1 MCGIAGV
8 LTLGRGEAPE
18 PPVLVRMTDAIEHRG
33 PDDAGFHLA
42 PPVMMG
48 MRRLAIIDL
57 ETGQQPIANE
67 DGTIHVVFNGEI
79 YNYRELR
86 AELEARGHVFKTR
99 SDTEV
104 LVHLYEEEG
113 LGFARRLNGMFAIA
127 LHDQAR
133 RRVLLVRDQVGIK
146 PLFVARLGTHLVFGS
161 EIKSLLASNLV
172 PRELDLDALA
182 EFLTWEYVPAPAT
195 LFKAV
200 RKLEPGTLLS
210 IGLDDGS
217 VAEQRYWDVP
227 PPSARSGGL
236 DEAGWVERIDGLLH
250 EAVQRQLVSD
260 VPLGA
265 LLSGGVDSSIVVAGM
280 GPDALTFSIGFDD
293 PSYDEVPHARR
304 VAGHLGVRH
313 EVEMVHP
320 DVRDLFGHLMRF
332 MDDPI
337 ADVSIFPTYMV
348 SRLARR
354 HVTVALSGDG
364 GDELFGGYD
373 GYVAQAA
380 AARFQRLPGFLRNG
394 VIAPALAMVPPSP
407 QKKGLVNKAKRF
419 VEGAGLDPAL
429 RHARWRLFAD
439 QALRSRLFTPEATGA
454 MTRPVEAHIERYHQA
469 AAGRDSVD
477 TALFVDFKS
486 YLVDNCLVKSD
497 RMSMAASLEL
507 RVPFLDMEVVEAAFA
522 MPSALK
528 LRRGQTKPLLKK
540 VAARHVPADAVY
552 RTKQGFSIPMKNW
565 LKAEL
570 RPLLEELRSPDGLA
584 EGLFQRATVSR
595 LIDEHLANR
604 ANHAHIL
611 WALVVFQDWRRRWGA

>member
-8 LTLGRGEAPE
+8 VTLDRGEVPE
-18 PPVLVRMTDAIEHRG
+18 RPVLVRMTDEIEHRG
-33 PDDAGFHLA
+33 PDDAGFHID

-57 ETGQQPIANE
+57 ETGQQPIGNE
-67 DGTIHVVFNGEI
+67 DGTIQVVFNGEI

-86 AELEARGHVFKTR
+86 AELEERGHVFRTR

-104 LVHLYEEEG
+104 IVHLYEEEG
-113 LGFARRLNGMFAIA
+113 DGFAQRLNGMFAIA
-127 LHDQAR
+127 LHDRAR

-146 PLFVARLGTHLVFGS
+146 PLFVACTGSHVVFGS
-161 EIKSLLASNLV
+161 EIKCLLASGLV

-182 EFLTWEYVPAPAT
+182 EFLAWEYVPAPAT
-195 LFKAV
+195 LFRAI
-200 RKLEPGTLLS
+200 RKLEPGTLLR
-210 IGLDDGS
+210 IELDGGS
-217 VAEQRYWDVP
+217 VSERRYWDLP
-227 PPSARSGGL
+227 PPRPAAER
-236 DEAGWVERIDGLLH
+236 DEAAWVERIDALLGQ
-250 EAVQRQLVSD
+250 AVRRQLVSD

-304 VAGHLGVRH
+304 VAEHLGVRH
-313 EVEMVHP
+313 EVEVVQP

-337 ADVSIFPTYMV
+337 ADVSIFPTYLV

-354 HVTVALSGDG
+354 HVTVALTGDG

-380 AARFQRLPGFLRNG
+380 AARFQRLPGFLREN
-394 VIAPALAMVPPSP
+394 VIAPTLALVPPSP

-429 RHARWRLFAD
+429 GHARWRLYAD
-439 QALRSRLFTPEATGA
+439 QALRSRLFTPEAAGA
-454 MTRPVEAHIERYHQA
+454 MTRPVETHIERLHEE

-497 RMSMAASLEL
+497 RMSMATSLEL

-522 MPSALK
+522 MPSAFKLK
-528 LRRGQTKPLLKK
+528 GGQTKPLLKK
-540 VAARHVPADAVY
+540 VAARHVPAESVY

-570 RPLLEELRSPDGLA
+570 RPLLEELRGPGGLA
-584 EGLFQRATVSR
+584 GELFQRETVSR
-595 LIDEHLANR
+595 LVDEHLANR

-611 WALVVFQDWRRRWGA
+611 WALIVFQDWRRRWGA